1 MRNVIL
7 IGMPGCGKSTVG
19 VLAAKALTMDF
30 VDTDLLLQRKA
41 GRPLQRM
48 VDELGAEGFAHVE
61 EACVCGLEAR
71 GAVIATGG
79 SVATE
84 DAAMEHLK
92 EGGLVIFLRLP
103 LETLS
108 RRLKNMKTRGIAMEK
123 GQTLRDLYERRQ
135 PAYLKW
141 ADAVVD
147 AEGLGVEETVARV
160 VAAVRERE
168 GQTQETEAEKAGKQN
183 EYRKKAGRAGRGGC
197 FSGAAR
203 FGMSEKSGGCGKK
216 GSGFAHKHPLG
227 RVGGPPR
234 VSGSG
239 PCR

>member
-1 MRNVIL
+1 MKRIWGRRFHYNTDRRLEKMQSRGRDVSGARHVRVAFFAGPGYNGEPNVIL

-79 SVATE
+79 SVAME

-92 EGGLVIFLRLP
+92 EDGLVIFLRLP

-168 GQTQETEAEKAGKQN
+168 GQTQETEAEKTGKQN
-183 EYRKKAGRAGRGGC
+183 
-197 FSGAAR
+197 
-203 FGMSEKSGGCGKK
+203 
-216 GSGFAHKHPLG
+216 
-227 RVGGPPR
+227 
-234 VSGSG
+234 
-239 PCR
+239 

>member
-79 SVATE
+79 SVAME

-160 VAAVRERE
+160 VAVVREE
-168 GQTQETEAEKAGKQN
+168 SGTLAQEA
-183 EYRKKAGRAGRGGC
+183 
-197 FSGAAR
+197 
-203 FGMSEKSGGCGKK
+203 
-216 GSGFAHKHPLG
+216 P
-227 RVGGPPR
+227 
-234 VSGSG
+234 
-239 PCR
+239 

>member
-48 VDELGAEGFAHVE
+48 VDELGAEGFARVE
-61 EACVCGLEAR
+61 EACVCDLNVR

-84 DAAMEHLK
+84 DAAMEHLR

-103 LETLS
+103 LEALS
-108 RRLKNMKTRGIAMEK
+108 RRLRNMKTRGIAMEK

-168 GQTQETEAEKAGKQN
+168 GQTQETEAEKTGKQN
-183 EYRKKAGRAGRGGC
+183 
-197 FSGAAR
+197 
-203 FGMSEKSGGCGKK
+203 
-216 GSGFAHKHPLG
+216 
-227 RVGGPPR
+227 
-234 VSGSG
+234 
-239 PCR
+239 

>member
-79 SVATE
+79 SVA
-84 DAAMEHLK
+84 MEHLK

-123 GQTLRDLYERRQ
+123 GQTLRDLYDRRQ

-168 GQTQETEAEKAGKQN
+168 GQTQETEAEKTGK
-183 EYRKKAGRAGRGGC
+183 
-197 FSGAAR
+197 
-203 FGMSEKSGGCGKK
+203 
-216 GSGFAHKHPLG
+216 
-227 RVGGPPR
+227 
-234 VSGSG
+234 
-239 PCR
+239 

>member
-71 GAVIATGG
+71 GTVIATGG

-92 EGGLVIFLRLP
+92 EGGCRWRR
-103 LETLS
+103 S
-108 RRLKNMKTRGIAMEK
+108 R
-123 GQTLRDLYERRQ
+123 
-135 PAYLKW
+135 
-141 ADAVVD
+141 
-147 AEGLGVEETVARV
+147 
-160 VAAVRERE
+160 AASR
-168 GQTQETEAEKAGKQN
+168 T
-183 EYRKKAGRAGRGGC
+183 
-197 FSGAAR
+197 
-203 FGMSEKSGGCGKK
+203 
-216 GSGFAHKHPLG
+216 
-227 RVGGPPR
+227 
-234 VSGSG
+234 
-239 PCR
+239 

>member
-1 MRNVIL
+1 MVSRKGDGRMRNVIL

-71 GAVIATGG
+71 GA
-79 SVATE
+79 
-84 DAAMEHLK
+84 LK
-92 EGGLVIFLRLP
+92 EDGLVIFLRLP

-168 GQTQETEAEKAGKQN
+168 GQTQETEA
-183 EYRKKAGRAGRGGC
+183 
-197 FSGAAR
+197 
-203 FGMSEKSGGCGKK
+203 
-216 GSGFAHKHPLG
+216 
-227 RVGGPPR
+227 
-234 VSGSG
+234 
-239 PCR
+239 

>member
-1 MRNVIL
+1 
-7 IGMPGCGKSTVG
+7 
-19 VLAAKALTMDF
+19 
-30 VDTDLLLQRKA
+30 
-41 GRPLQRM
+41 M

-71 GAVIATGG
+71 GTVIATGG

-183 EYRKKAGRAGRGGC
+183 
-197 FSGAAR
+197 
-203 FGMSEKSGGCGKK
+203 
-216 GSGFAHKHPLG
+216 
-227 RVGGPPR
+227 
-234 VSGSG
+234 
-239 PCR
+239 